1 MTEETVLDNAIVV
14 AINKAIADVVGA
26 VSDAAVAAATQATA
40 GSLAGSGGNVVEAG
54 QGSQATFTE
63 AANKADVSVPEV
75 IESLNMQALADVGA
89 MSKSNAKLFDVTA
102 TALGLATLAAT
113 GNTAVI
119 GQMGTDHRDQM
130 HGRQKDSGILA
141 LAAISDAVADIATE
155 D

>member
-1 MTEETVLDNAIVV
+1 MSDQDSAVV
-14 AINKAIADVVGA
+14 IAINKAIADVIAV
-26 VSDAAVAAATQATA
+26 VSDASVAAATQATA
-40 GSLAGSGGNVVEAG
+40 GSSAGVGGNTVQGG
-54 QGSQATFTE
+54 QGSQTTVTE
-63 AANKADVSVPEV
+63 SANKADIGGPE
-75 IESLNMQALADVGA
+75 ITESLNLHMLSDAVA
-89 MSKSNAKLFDVTA
+89 MGKSNAKLFDVTA

-113 GNTAVI
+113 GNTAVV